1 MHKGLRAAAV
11 LLGAFAGCTGPGATG
26 PGGDIVFRN
35 GRVYTVDPARSW
47 AEAVVVSDGHIAY
60 VGDNAGA
67 DALIGSKTTVVDLG
81 GRVMTPA
88 FQDCHI
94 HPISSGVEAQ
104 RCDLNAADDLAGYR
118 RVIAE
123 YAEAHLD
130 LEWITGGGWSM
141 SVFGPGG
148 APSKAILDELVPD
161 RPVYLTSGDGHT
173 GWVNSRALEIVGIT
187 ADTPD
192 PADGVIDRDPKTGE
206 LIGSLQEGAMSLVS
220 DHLPP
225 DTLEDQVAGL
235 EYSRDMLHGYGITSI
250 TDAIVEELD
259 LETYAALE
267 QRGEL
272 GLRVVAS
279 LWWDREKGLEQ
290 IDDLVALRQE
300 YDRGGLV
307 RPMTVKIMQDG
318 VVENYT
324 AAMLE
329 PYLVESGTKGIP
341 MVEPELLKRAVTALD
356 AAGFQ
361 VHVHAIGTAA
371 VRQSLDAIEAARVA
385 NGPLG
390 HRHHIAHLQLI
401 HPDDVPRFKELEV
414 IANFQPLWA
423 YADDYIT
430 ELTIPFIG
438 ETRAQWMY
446 PIKSVQDAGGRIA
459 FGSDWSVSTAN
470 PFPQIE
476 VAVTRV
482 NPSGEDT
489 PAFLPDERIDLES
502 ALAAFTINAAH
513 LNTHENQ
520 TGSIEVGKLADL
532 IVLDR
537 NPFEIDPAEIS
548 ETRVLLTLFGGE
560 TVYGDLNVLR

>member
-1 MHKGLRAAAV
+1 MNGGQRAVAFLLAGL
-11 LLGAFAGCTGPGATG
+11 AGCSGAGGTG

-35 GRVYTVDPARSW
+35 GRIYTVDPARSW
-47 AEAVVVSDGHIAY
+47 ARAVVVSDGQIAY

-67 DALIGSKTTVVDLG
+67 EALIGPRTTVVDLG
-81 GRVMTPA
+81 DRVMMPA

-94 HPISSGVEAQ
+94 HPIGAGVEAS

-123 YAEAHLD
+123 YAEAHPE

-173 GWVNSRALEIVGIT
+173 GWANSRALEIAGIT
-187 ADTPD
+187 AETPD
-192 PADGVIDRDPKTGE
+192 PPDGLIDRDPKTGE

-220 DHLPP
+220 GHLPA

-235 EYSRDMLHGYGITSI
+235 EYSRDLLHSYGITSI
-250 TDAIVEELD
+250 TDAIVRELD
-259 LETYAALE
+259 LETYEALE

-272 GLRVVAS
+272 DLRVVAS
-279 LWWDREKGLEQ
+279 LWWDREKGMEQ
-290 IDDLVALRQE
+290 IEDLVALRE
-300 YDRGGLV
+300 RHDRGGLV
-307 RPMTVKIMQDG
+307 RPTTVKIMQDG
-318 VVENYT
+318 VMENYT

-329 PYLVESGTKGIP
+329 PYLVDSGTRGIP

-361 VHVHAIGTAA
+361 VHFHAIGTAA
-371 VRQSLDAIEAARVA
+371 VRQSLDAVEAARVA

-401 HPDDVPRFKELEV
+401 HPDDVPRFRELEV

-423 YADDYIT
+423 YADEYIT

-438 ETRAQWMY
+438 EARAQWMY
-446 PIKSVQDAGGRIA
+446 PIKSVQDAGGMIA

-476 VAVTRV
+476 TAVTRV

-489 PAFLPDERIDLES
+489 PVFLPDERIDLES
-502 ALAAFTINAAH
+502 ALAAFTINAAF
-513 LNTHENQ
+513 LNRHEDR

-537 NPFEIDPAEIS
+537 NPFEVDPAEIS

-560 TVYGDLNVLR
+560 TVYGNLNAMR